1 MLDRR
6 NFIRAM
12 GLAAAATV
20 SLPLRAAEKPTVFK
34 YQDSAARR
42 AIEALEKSTGGR
54 LGVALTRKN
63 GEIDFAYRGDER
75 FAMCSTFK
83 LPLAWAVLEAG
94 QKGLL
99 DLKAPIALT
108 ENDLVPYAP
117 FVEERL
123 RDGGETNLH
132 ELIEAAVITSD
143 NAAANLALEA
153 IGGPEALT
161 RYFRSQ
167 GDTITRLDRIEP
179 DLNEN
184 RIGDVRDTTSP
195 AAFSQLIHEIM
206 IKNPC
211 CSSKTIVYEWMARS
225 QTGLARIRLGIPYG
239 WPVGNKTGTAPDGL
253 AYNDVAIFWPS
264 FAGYDGDDPRILS
277 IFMDRPTAPAAEV
290 ERRIA
295 EVAKIAAWIA
305 ARKYD
310 T

>member
-1 MLDRR
+1 
-6 NFIRAM
+6 M

-20 SLPLRAAEKPTVFK
+20 SLPLRAAEKPTVFE

-42 AIEALEKSTGGR
+42 EIEALEKNIGGR

-83 LPLAWAVLEAG
+83 LPLAWAVIEAD
-94 QKGLL
+94 QKGQL
-99 DLKAPIALT
+99 DLKAPILLT
-108 ENDLVPYAP
+108 NGDLVPYAP

-123 RDGGETNLH
+123 RNGGETNLR
-132 ELIEAAVITSD
+132 ELIEAAVTTSD
-143 NAAANLALEA
+143 NAAANLALKA

-161 RYFRSQ
+161 RFFRSK
-167 GDTITRLDRIEP
+167 GDVVTRLDRIEP

-184 RIGDVRDTTSP
+184 RIGDARDTTTA

-206 IKNPC
+206 ITNPC
-211 CSSKTIVYEWMARS
+211 CGRKTIFYEWMARS

-239 WPVGNKTGTAPDGL
+239 WPVGNKTGTAPGGL

-264 FAGYDGDDPRILS
+264 FAGYGGDEPRVLS
-277 IFMDRPTAPAAEV
+277 VFTDRPTAPAVEV

-305 ARKYD
+305 ARKYG